1 MKVSKKRSN
10 MPVSNWQ
17 SDRQVAK
24 ENDDYLRVLLLLLL
38 SDDEY
43 HLVTVATPVFPGSIV

>member
-1 MKVSKKRSN
+1 MKASKKRSN

-24 ENDDYLRVLLLLLL
+24 ENDDLRVLLLLLL